1 MKKQSSQW
9 QQGSNLHGT
18 FESASSGAGKTS
30 STLGYNWLHAVL
42 WLAENIMNA
51 PHLWFLP
58 PPTPA
63 LPSVRQLSANEC
75 TQHLYQSLQKD
86 FIKDFPPCTSVYNP
100 SHGLFITGWLC
111 LFYSKPSVRGPGSF
125 YIHAQKVAVG
135 LGIEVALKHCLE
147 FPTILCCIRV
157 SVHHSCPRLCSW
169 LEHKLWWLP
178 CLGFIE
184 ELLENALSWIRRS
197 AKKLKSLIEKFYK
210 IYNSI

>member
-1 MKKQSSQW
+1 MATGLKPTW
-9 QQGSNLHGT
+9 YIWVG
-18 FESASSGAGKTS
+18 FIWCRETS

-63 LPSVRQLSANEC
+63 LPSVGQLSANEC
-75 TQHLYQSLQKD
+75 TQHRYRSLQKD
-86 FIKDFPPCTSVYNP
+86 FIKDVPHAPV
-100 SHGLFITGWLC
+100 FIILTGWLC
-111 LFYSKPSVRGPGSF
+111 LFYRKPSVRGPGSF

-135 LGIEVALKHCLE
+135 VGIEVALKHCLE

-157 SVHHSCPRLCSW
+157 SVHHSCPRLCSR
-169 LEHKLWWLP
+169 LEHRLWWLP

-184 ELLENALSWIRRS
+184 ELLENVLSWIRRL
-197 AKKLKSLIEKFYK
+197 AKKLKSLIEKFYR